1 MTADA
6 RHIIEDFEALPDG
19 EKQEVLA
26 QLLRIARDIEYED
39 TAEDDLTAAADE
51 IFLDYDRR
59 EAND

>member
-6 RHIIEDFEALPDG
+6 RHIIDDFEALPDG

-26 QLLRIARDIEYED
+26 RLIRIARDIEYAD
-39 TAEDDLTAAADE
+39 LRDDDLTAAADE